1 MAEKKRAVKMAVPAA
16 SMRPNVVGRNHA
28 AAAGHYLATL
38 AAMRVLDRGGNAVD
52 AGVTASMALSVLQPD
67 MVSFACVAPTL
78 IYMKEL
84 DRVVSLAGLGYW
96 PKNTDVARLIAAG
109 NGKAVPENLLRTV
122 IPAAPATYIEALRRY
137 GTISFAEAATPAM
150 ELAQNGFAVYPL
162 LSSNIEYLEA
172 SFRRWP
178 DNQRIFLPQGRAPRV
193 GELFV
198 QEDLARTIARL
209 VQAEHDCRGDRD
221 KKLRAVHDYFY
232 RGPIAREIADY
243 HAKNGG
249 FMTFDDLAGFEVP
262 VEDSIAVDY
271 RGYTVHACDVWCQG
285 IVLLESLKILEGFD
299 LKALRHN
306 SPDYAHLVAAA
317 LNLSFADR
325 EAYVGDPKFV
335 KVPRDAMISE
345 AYAVRQRARIDMQR
359 AFDRLPD
366 PGDPENSGRMAAGSS
381 LPAYAA
387 TRDASRLSQ
396 DTIYNCV
403 VDRFGNAYS
412 ATTSD
417 NASETPII
425 PGTGLAISSRG
436 CQSRL
441 EPGHPAEVKPGKRPR
456 LTPNPA
462 MAFRDGKLFMT
473 FGTPGGDQQ
482 SQGML
487 QVFLNVV
494 EYGMTVQQA
503 VEAPRVSSQSFP
515 NSFAPHAYYPGRLN
529 VEEDFGPEVIAE
541 LKRRGHDVE
550 VWPRFP
556 AANAAVCAIKVDPET
571 GLRHAG
577 ADPRREGYA
586 LAW

>member
-1 MAEKKRAVKMAVPAA
+1 MAAKRAVKMAVPAA
-16 SMRPNVVGRNHA
+16 SLRPTMVGRNHA
-28 AAAGHYLATL
+28 ASAGHYLATL

-78 IYMKEL
+78 IYMKEI
-84 DRVVSLAGLGYW
+84 DKVVSLAGLGYW
-96 PKNTDVARLIAAG
+96 PKNTDVAKLIAAS

-122 IPAAPATYIEALRRY
+122 IPAAPATYIAALRRY
-137 GTISFAEAATPAM
+137 GTISFEEAATPAM
-150 ELAQNGFAVYPL
+150 DLAQNGFAVYPL
-162 LSSNIEYLEA
+162 LASNIEYLEA

-178 DNQRIFLPQGRAPRV
+178 DNERIFLPKGRAPKV
-193 GELFV
+193 GELFL
-198 QEDLARTIARL
+198 QEDLAKTIARL
-209 VQAEHDCRGDRD
+209 IQSERDCKGNRDR
-221 KKLRAVHDYFY
+221 KLAAVHDYFY
-232 RGPIAREIADY
+232 RGPIARQISDY
-243 HAKNGG
+243 HATNGG
-249 FMTFDDLAGFEVP
+249 FMTFEDLAEFEVP
-262 VEDSIAVDY
+262 VEDSISVNY

-285 IVLLESLKILEGFD
+285 IVLLESLKILEGYD
-299 LKALRHN
+299 LRSMQHN
-306 SPDYAHLVAAA
+306 SPDYAHLIAAA

-325 EAYVGDPKFV
+325 EAYVGDPKFMH
-335 KVPRDAMISE
+335 VPRDAMISE
-345 AYAVRQRARIDMQR
+345 AYAKRQRARIDMQK
-359 AFDRLPD
+359 AFGRLPD
-366 PGDPENSGRMAAGSS
+366 PGDPEMTGHVPGVMPKTAAAAPHGLSRM
-381 LPAYAA
+381 
-387 TRDASRLSQ
+387 SQ

-403 VDRFGNAYS
+403 VDRWGNAYS

-425 PGTGLAISSRG
+425 PSTGLAISSRG

-462 MAFRDGKLFMT
+462 MAFKDGKLFMT

-494 EYGMTVQQA
+494 EFGMTMQQA
-503 VEAPRVSSQSFP
+503 VEAPRISSQSFP

-529 VEEDFGPEVIAE
+529 IEEDLGPAVIAE
-541 LKRRGHDVE
+541 LHRRGHDIE
-550 VWPRFP
+550 IWPRFP
-556 AANAAVCAIKVDPET
+556 AANAAVCAIKIDPET

>member
-1 MAEKKRAVKMAVPAA
+1 MAEKKRAVKMAVPAP
-16 SMRPNVVGRNHA
+16 SFRPNLVGRNHA
-28 AAAGHYLATL
+28 ASSGHYLATL

-84 DRVVSLAGLGYW
+84 DKVISLAGLGYW
-96 PKNTDVARLIAAG
+96 PKSTDVAKLIAAG

-122 IPAAPATYIEALRRY
+122 IPAAPATYVEALRRF
-137 GTISFAEAATPAM
+137 GTISFEEAGAPAM
-150 ELAQNGFAVYPL
+150 ELAKNGFSVYPL
-162 LSSNIEYLEA
+162 LPTNIEYLEN

-178 DNQRIFLPQGRAPRV
+178 DNERIFLPKGRAPRV
-193 GELFV
+193 GELFL
-198 QEDLARTIARL
+198 QEDLAGTIARL
-209 VQAEHDCRGDRD
+209 IQAERDAKGDRD
-221 KKLRAVHDYFY
+221 NKLQAVHDYFY

-249 FMTFDDLAGFEVP
+249 FMTFEDMAEFQVP
-262 VEDSIAVDY
+262 VEESITVNY

-299 LKALRHN
+299 LQSMKHN
-306 SPDYAHLVAAA
+306 SPDYAHLIAAA

-325 EAYVGDPKFV
+325 EAYVGDPKFI
-335 KVPRDAMISE
+335 KVPRDALISE
-345 AYAVRQRARIDMQR
+345 AYAVRQRARIDMQK

-366 PGDPENSGRMAAGSS
+366 PGDPENTGRATGASTP
-381 LPAYAA
+381 LYAA
-387 TRDASRLSQ
+387 PHGLSRLSQ

-403 VDRFGNAYS
+403 VDKFGNAYS

-441 EPGHPAEVKPGKRPR
+441 EVGHPAEVKPGKRPR

-462 MAFRDGKLFMT
+462 MAFKDGKLFMT

-494 EYGMTVQQA
+494 EFGMTMQQA

-529 VEEDFGPEVIAE
+529 VEEDFGPAVIAE
-541 LKRRGHDVE
+541 LQRRGHDVE

-556 AANAAVCAIKVDPET
+556 AANAAVCAIRVDPET

>member
-1 MAEKKRAVKMAVPAA
+1 MAVPAW

-28 AAAGHYLATL
+28 ASSGHYLATL

-78 IYMKEL
+78 IYLKEL
-84 DRVVSLAGLGYW
+84 DRVISLAGLGYW
-96 PKNTDVARLIAAG
+96 PKNTDVSRLIAEG
-109 NGKAVPENLLRTV
+109 TGKFVPEGLLRTV
-122 IPAAPATYIEALRRY
+122 IPAAPATCIEALRRY
-137 GTISFAEAATPAM
+137 GTISFEEAATPAM
-150 ELAQNGFAVYPL
+150 ELARDGFATYPL
-162 LSSNIEYLEA
+162 LASNIEYLEA
-172 SFRRWP
+172 SFGRWP
-178 DNQRIFLPQGRAPRV
+178 DNARIFLPRGRAPRV

-209 VQAEHDCRGDRD
+209 VEAERECGGDRD
-221 KKLRAVHDYFY
+221 RKLRAVHDCFY
-232 RGPIAREIADY
+232 RGPIARAIADY

-249 FMTFDDLAGFEVP
+249 FMTFEDLAGFEVP
-262 VEDSIAVDY
+262 VEDSISVDY
-271 RGYTVHACDVWCQG
+271 RGHTVHSCDVWCQG
-285 IVLLESLKILEGFD
+285 IVLLETLKILEGYD

-306 SPDYAHLVAAA
+306 SPDYTHTVAEA

-335 KVPRDAMISE
+335 KVPRDAMISTT
-345 AYAVRQRARIDMQR
+345 YAARQRARIDMKR
-359 AFDRLPD
+359 AFGRLPE
-366 PGDPENSGRMAAGSS
+366 PGDPEGVARKAAGVAGPVYAAPHGAGRM
-381 LPAYAA
+381 
-387 TRDASRLSQ
+387 SQ
-396 DTIYNCV
+396 DTIYACV
-403 VDRFGNAYS
+403 VDRHGNAYS

-417 NASETPII
+417 NSSETPII

-462 MAFRDGKLFMT
+462 MAFRDGRLFMA
-473 FGTPGGDQQ
+473 FGTPGGDVQ
-482 SQGML
+482 SQAML

-494 EYGMTVQQA
+494 DHGMTVQQA
-503 VEAPRVSSQSFP
+503 VESPRISSASFP
-515 NSFAPHAYYPGRLN
+515 NSFAPHGYSPGRLN
-529 VEEDFGPEVIAE
+529 IEDDFGPEVIE
-541 LKRRGHDVE
+541 DMKRRGHDVE

-556 AANAAVCAIKVDPET
+556 AANGGVCAIEVDPET

>member
-1 MAEKKRAVKMAVPAA
+1 MAEF
-16 SMRPNVVGRNHA
+16 
-28 AAAGHYLATL
+28 
-38 AAMRVLDRGGNAVD
+38 
-52 AGVTASMALSVLQPD
+52 Q
-67 MVSFACVAPTL
+67 
-78 IYMKEL
+78 
-84 DRVVSLAGLGYW
+84 
-96 PKNTDVARLIAAG
+96 
-109 NGKAVPENLLRTV
+109 
-122 IPAAPATYIEALRRY
+122 
-137 GTISFAEAATPAM
+137 
-150 ELAQNGFAVYPL
+150 
-162 LSSNIEYLEA
+162 
-172 SFRRWP
+172 
-178 DNQRIFLPQGRAPRV
+178 
-193 GELFV
+193 
-198 QEDLARTIARL
+198 
-209 VQAEHDCRGDRD
+209 
-221 KKLRAVHDYFY
+221 
-232 RGPIAREIADY
+232 
-243 HAKNGG
+243 
-249 FMTFDDLAGFEVP
+249 VP
-262 VEDSIAVDY
+262 VEESITVNY

-299 LKALRHN
+299 LKSMKHN
-306 SPDYAHLVAAA
+306 SPDYAHLIAAA

-325 EAYVGDPKFV
+325 EAYVGDPKFM
-335 KVPRDAMISE
+335 KVPRDALISE
-345 AYAVRQRARIDMQR
+345 AYAVRQRARIDMQK

-366 PGDPENSGRMAAGSS
+366 PGDPENTGRATGASTP
-381 LPAYAA
+381 LYAA
-387 TRDASRLSQ
+387 PHGLSRLSQ

-403 VDRFGNAYS
+403 VDKYGNAYS

-462 MAFRDGKLFMT
+462 MAFKDGKLFMT

-494 EYGMTVQQA
+494 EFGMTMQQA

-529 VEEDFGPEVIAE
+529 VEEDFGPAVIAE
-541 LKRRGHDVE
+541 LQRRGHDVE

-556 AANAAVCAIKVDPET
+556 AANAAVCAIRVDPET

>member
-1 MAEKKRAVKMAVPAA
+1 MAEKKRAVKMAVPAP
-16 SMRPNVVGRNHA
+16 SFRPNLVGLNQA
-28 AAAGHYLATL
+28 ASAGHYLATL

-84 DRVVSLAGLGYW
+84 DKVISLAGLGYW
-96 PKNTDVARLIAAG
+96 PKSTDVAKLIAAG

-122 IPAAPATYIEALRRY
+122 IPAAPATYVEALRRF
-137 GTISFAEAATPAM
+137 GTISFEEAATPAM
-150 ELAQNGFAVYPL
+150 ELAKNGFAVYPL
-162 LSSNIEYLEA
+162 LSTNIEYLEN

-178 DNQRIFLPQGRAPRV
+178 DNERIFLPKGRAPKV

-198 QEDLARTIARL
+198 QEDLAKTIGRL
-209 VQAEHDCRGDRD
+209 IQAERDTKGDRD
-221 KKLRAVHDYFY
+221 KKLQAVHDYFY

-249 FMTFDDLAGFEVP
+249 FMTFEDMAEFQVP
-262 VEDSIAVDY
+262 VEESITVNY

-285 IVLLESLKILEGFD
+285 IVLLESLKILEGYN
-299 LKALRHN
+299 LKALKHN
-306 SPDYAHLVAAA
+306 SPDYAHLIAAA
-317 LNLSFADR
+317 LNLAFADR
-325 EAYVGDPKFV
+325 EAYVGDPKFM
-335 KVPRDAMISE
+335 KVPRDALISE
-345 AYAVRQRARIDMQR
+345 AYAVRQRARIDMQK

-366 PGDPENSGRMAAGSS
+366 PGDPENTGRATGASTP
-381 LPAYAA
+381 LYAA
-387 TRDASRLSQ
+387 PHGLSRLSQ

-403 VDRFGNAYS
+403 VDKFGNAYS

-441 EPGHPAEVKPGKRPR
+441 EVGHPAEVKPGKRPR

-462 MAFRDGKLFMT
+462 MAFKDGKLFMT

-494 EYGMTVQQA
+494 EFGMTMQQA

-529 VEEDFGPEVIAE
+529 VEEDFGPTVIAE
-541 LKRRGHDVE
+541 LQRRGHDVE

-556 AANAAVCAIKVDPET
+556 AANAAVCAIRVDPET

>member
-1 MAEKKRAVKMAVPAA
+1 MAEKKRAVKMAVPAP
-16 SMRPNVVGRNHA
+16 SFRPNLVGRNHA
-28 AAAGHYLATL
+28 ASSGHYLATL

-84 DRVVSLAGLGYW
+84 DKVISLAGLGYW
-96 PKNTDVARLIAAG
+96 PKSTDVAKLIAAG

-122 IPAAPATYIEALRRY
+122 IPAAPATYVEALRRF
-137 GTISFAEAATPAM
+137 GTISFEEAAAPAM
-150 ELAQNGFAVYPL
+150 ELAKNGFSVYPL
-162 LSSNIEYLEA
+162 LSTNIEYLEN
-172 SFRRWP
+172 SFRRWL
-178 DNQRIFLPQGRAPRV
+178 DNERIFLPKGSAPKV

-198 QEDLARTIARL
+198 QEDLAGTIARL
-209 VQAEHDCRGDRD
+209 IQAERDAKGDRD
-221 KKLRAVHDYFY
+221 NKLQAVHDYFY

-249 FMTFDDLAGFEVP
+249 FMTFEDMAGFQVP
-262 VEDSIAVDY
+262 VEESITVNY

-299 LKALRHN
+299 LQSMKHN
-306 SPDYAHLVAAA
+306 SSDYAHLIAAA

-325 EAYVGDPKFV
+325 EAYVGDPKFI
-335 KVPRDAMISE
+335 KVPRDALISE
-345 AYAVRQRARIDMQR
+345 AYAVRQRARIDMQK

-366 PGDPENSGRMAAGSS
+366 PGDPENTGRTTGASTP
-381 LPAYAA
+381 LYAA
-387 TRDASRLSQ
+387 PHGLSRLSQ

-403 VDRFGNAYS
+403 VDKFGNAYS

-441 EPGHPAEVKPGKRPR
+441 EVGHPAEVKPGKRPR

-462 MAFRDGKLFMT
+462 MAFKDGKLFMT

-494 EYGMTVQQA
+494 EFGMTMQQA

-529 VEEDFGPEVIAE
+529 VEEDFGPAVIAE
-541 LKRRGHDVE
+541 LQRRGHDVE

-556 AANAAVCAIKVDPET
+556 AANAAVCAIRVDPET

>member
-1 MAEKKRAVKMAVPAA
+1 MAEKKRAVKMAVPAP
-16 SMRPNVVGRNHA
+16 SFRPNLVGRNHA
-28 AAAGHYLATL
+28 ASAGHYLATL

-84 DRVVSLAGLGYW
+84 DKVISLAGLGYW
-96 PKNTDVARLIAAG
+96 PKSTDVAKLIAAG

-122 IPAAPATYIEALRRY
+122 IPAAPATYVEALRRF
-137 GTISFAEAATPAM
+137 GTISFEEAATPAM
-150 ELAQNGFAVYPL
+150 ELAKNGFAVYPL
-162 LSSNIEYLEA
+162 LSTNIEYLEN

-178 DNQRIFLPQGRAPRV
+178 DNERIFLPKGRAPRV

-198 QEDLARTIARL
+198 QEDLAGTIARL
-209 VQAEHDCRGDRD
+209 IQAERDAKGDRD
-221 KKLRAVHDYFY
+221 KKLQAVHDYFY

-249 FMTFDDLAGFEVP
+249 FMTFEDMAEFQVP
-262 VEDSIAVDY
+262 VEESITVNY

-299 LKALRHN
+299 LKSMKHN
-306 SPDYAHLVAAA
+306 SPDYAHLIAAA

-325 EAYVGDPKFV
+325 EAYVGDPKFM
-335 KVPRDAMISE
+335 KVPRDALISE
-345 AYAVRQRARIDMQR
+345 AYAIRQRARIDMQK
-359 AFDRLPD
+359 ALDRLPD
-366 PGDPENSGRMAAGSS
+366 PGDPENTGRATGASTP
-381 LPAYAA
+381 LYAA
-387 TRDASRLSQ
+387 PHGLSRLSQ

-403 VDRFGNAYS
+403 VDKFGNAYS

-441 EPGHPAEVKPGKRPR
+441 EVGHPAEVKPGKRPR

-462 MAFRDGKLFMT
+462 MAFKDGKLFMT

-494 EYGMTVQQA
+494 EFGMTMQQA

-529 VEEDFGPEVIAE
+529 VEEDFGPVVIAE
-541 LKRRGHDVE
+541 LQRRGHDVE

>member
-1 MAEKKRAVKMAVPAA
+1 MAEKKRAVKMAVPAP
-16 SMRPNVVGRNHA
+16 SFRPNLVGRNHA
-28 AAAGHYLATL
+28 ASAGHYLATL

-78 IYMKEL
+78 IYMKGL
-84 DRVVSLAGLGYW
+84 DKVISLAGLGYW
-96 PKNTDVARLIAAG
+96 PKSTDVAKLIAAG

-122 IPAAPATYIEALRRY
+122 IPAAPATYVEALRRF
-137 GTISFAEAATPAM
+137 GTISFEEAATPAM
-150 ELAQNGFAVYPL
+150 ELARNGFAVYPL
-162 LSSNIEYLEA
+162 LSTNIEYLEN

-178 DNQRIFLPQGRAPRV
+178 DNERIFLPQGRVPKV

-198 QEDLARTIARL
+198 QEDLAKTIGRL
-209 VQAEHDCRGDRD
+209 IQAERDCSGDRD

-243 HAKNGG
+243 HDQNGG
-249 FMTFDDLAGFEVP
+249 FMTFEDMAGFEVP
-262 VEDSIAVDY
+262 VEESITVNY

-299 LKALRHN
+299 LRSMKHN
-306 SPDYAHLVAAA
+306 SPDYAHLIAAA

-325 EAYVGDPKFV
+325 EAYVGDPKFM
-335 KVPRDAMISE
+335 KVPRDALISE
-345 AYAVRQRARIDMQR
+345 AYAIRQRARIDMQK

-366 PGDPENSGRMAAGSS
+366 PGDPENTGRTTGSS
-381 LPAYAA
+381 TPLYAA
-387 TRDASRLSQ
+387 PHGLSRLSQ

-403 VDRFGNAYS
+403 VDKFGNAYS

-462 MAFRDGKLFMT
+462 MAFKDGKLFMT

-494 EYGMTVQQA
+494 EFGMTMQQA

-529 VEEDFGPEVIAE
+529 VEEDFGPAVIAE
-541 LKRRGHDVE
+541 LQRRGHDVE

-571 GLRHAG
+571 GMRHAG

>member
-1 MAEKKRAVKMAVPAA
+1 VAEKKRAVKMAVPAP
-16 SMRPNVVGRNHA
+16 SFRPNMVGRSHA
-28 AAAGHYLATL
+28 ASSGHYLATL

-84 DRVVSLAGLGYW
+84 DKVVSLAGLGYW
-96 PKNTDVARLIAAG
+96 PKNTDVAKLIAAG

-122 IPAAPATYIEALRRY
+122 IPAAPATYITALRRY
-137 GTISFAEAATPAM
+137 GTISFEEAVTPAM
-150 ELAQNGFAVYPL
+150 ELAKNGFAVYPL
-162 LSSNIEYLEA
+162 LSSNIEYLEN
-172 SFRRWP
+172 SFKRWP
-178 DNQRIFLPQGRAPRV
+178 DNERIFLPKGRAPKV

-198 QEDLARTIARL
+198 QEDLAKTMARL
-209 VQAEHDCRGDRD
+209 IQAERDCKGDRD
-221 KKLRAVHDYFY
+221 KKLAAVHDYFY
-232 RGPIAREIADY
+232 RGPIAREISDY
-243 HAKNGG
+243 HAANGG
-249 FMTFDDLAGFEVP
+249 FMTFDDLAAFEVP
-262 VEDSIAVDY
+262 IEDSISVNY

-285 IVLLESLKILEGFD
+285 IVLLESLKILEGYD
-299 LKALRHN
+299 LKAIPHN
-306 SPDYAHLVAAA
+306 SADYAHLIAAA

-345 AYAVRQRARIDMQR
+345 AYARRQRARIDMQK
-359 AFDRLPD
+359 AFNRLPD
-366 PGDPENSGRMAAGSS
+366 PGDPEMTGSVPGGLTAGALASPHG
-381 LPAYAA
+381 L
-387 TRDASRLSQ
+387 SRLSQ

-403 VDRFGNAYS
+403 VDRWGNGYS

-441 EPGHPAEVKPGKRPR
+441 ESGHPAEVKPGKRPR

-462 MAFRDGKLFMT
+462 MAFKDGRLFMT

-494 EYGMTVQQA
+494 DHGMTVQQA

-529 VEEDFGPEVIAE
+529 VEEDFGPAVIEE
-541 LKRRGHDVE
+541 LRRRGHDVE

>member
-1 MAEKKRAVKMAVPAA
+1 MAEKKRAVKMAVPAP
-16 SMRPNVVGRNHA
+16 SFRPNLVGRNHA
-28 AAAGHYLATL
+28 ASAGHYLATL

-78 IYMKEL
+78 IYMREL
-84 DRVVSLAGLGYW
+84 DKVISLAGLGYW
-96 PKNTDVARLIAAG
+96 PKSTDVAKLIAAG

-122 IPAAPATYIEALRRY
+122 IPAAPATYVEALRRF
-137 GTISFAEAATPAM
+137 GTISFEEAATPAM
-150 ELAQNGFAVYPL
+150 ELARNGFAVYPL
-162 LSSNIEYLEA
+162 LSTNIEYLEN

-178 DNQRIFLPQGRAPRV
+178 DNERIFLPQGRAPRV

-198 QEDLARTIARL
+198 QEDLAKTIGRL
-209 VQAEHDCRGDRD
+209 IQAERDCSGDRD

-243 HAKNGG
+243 HAQNGG
-249 FMTFDDLAGFEVP
+249 FMTLEDMAGFEVP
-262 VEDSIAVDY
+262 VEESITVNY

-299 LKALRHN
+299 LKSMKHN
-306 SPDYAHLVAAA
+306 SPDYAHLIAAA
-317 LNLSFADR
+317 LNLAFADR
-325 EAYVGDPKFV
+325 EAYVGDPKFM
-335 KVPRDAMISE
+335 KVPRDALISE
-345 AYAVRQRARIDMQR
+345 AYAVRQRARIDMQK

-366 PGDPENSGRMAAGSS
+366 PGDPENTGRVTGSS
-381 LPAYAA
+381 TPLYAA
-387 TRDASRLSQ
+387 PHGLSRLSQ

-403 VDRFGNAYS
+403 VDKFGNAYS

-462 MAFRDGKLFMT
+462 MAFKDGKLFMT

-494 EYGMTVQQA
+494 EFGMTMQQA

-529 VEEDFGPEVIAE
+529 VEEDFGPAVIAE
-541 LKRRGHDVE
+541 LQRRGHDVE

-571 GLRHAG
+571 GMRHAG

>member
-209 VQAEHDCRGDRD
+209 VQAERDCRGDRD

-335 KVPRDAMISE
+335 RVPRDAMISE

-387 TRDASRLSQ
+387 PRDASRLSQ

>member
-1 MAEKKRAVKMAVPAA
+1 MAEKKRAVKMAVPAP
-16 SMRPNVVGRNHA
+16 SFRPNLVGRNHA
-28 AAAGHYLATL
+28 ASAGHYLATL
-38 AAMRVLDRGGNAVD
+38 AAMRVLDCGGNAVD

-84 DRVVSLAGLGYW
+84 DKVISLAGLGYW
-96 PKNTDVARLIAAG
+96 PKSTDVAKLIAAG

-122 IPAAPATYIEALRRY
+122 IPAAPATYVEALRRF
-137 GTISFAEAATPAM
+137 GTISFEEAATPAM
-150 ELAQNGFAVYPL
+150 ELARNGFAVYPL
-162 LSSNIEYLEA
+162 LSTNIEYLEN

-178 DNQRIFLPQGRAPRV
+178 DNERIFLPQGRAPRV

-198 QEDLARTIARL
+198 QEDLAKTIGRL
-209 VQAEHDCRGDRD
+209 IQAERDCSGDRD

-243 HAKNGG
+243 HAQNGG
-249 FMTFDDLAGFEVP
+249 FMTFEDMAGFEVP
-262 VEDSIAVDY
+262 VEESITVNY

-299 LKALRHN
+299 LRSMKHN
-306 SPDYAHLVAAA
+306 SPDYAHLIAAA

-325 EAYVGDPKFV
+325 EAYVGDPKFM
-335 KVPRDAMISE
+335 KVPRDALISE
-345 AYAVRQRARIDMQR
+345 AYAVRQRARIDMQK
-359 AFDRLPD
+359 AFDRLPN
-366 PGDPENSGRMAAGSS
+366 PGDPENTGRITGSS
-381 LPAYAA
+381 TPLYAA
-387 TRDASRLSQ
+387 PHGLSRLSQ

-403 VDRFGNAYS
+403 VDKFGNAYS

-441 EPGHPAEVKPGKRPR
+441 EHGHPAEVKPGKRPR

-462 MAFRDGKLFMT
+462 MAFKDGKLFMT

-494 EYGMTVQQA
+494 EFGMTMQQA

-529 VEEDFGPEVIAE
+529 VEEDFGPAVIAE
-541 LKRRGHDVE
+541 LQRRGHDVE

-571 GLRHAG
+571 GMRHAG

>member
-1 MAEKKRAVKMAVPAA
+1 MAEKKRAVKMAVPAP
-16 SMRPNVVGRNHA
+16 SMRPNLVGRNHA
-28 AAAGHYLATL
+28 ASAGHYLATL

-84 DRVVSLAGLGYW
+84 DKVISLAGLGYW
-96 PKNTDVARLIAAG
+96 PKSTDVVKLIAAG

-122 IPAAPATYIEALRRY
+122 IPAAPATYVEALRRY
-137 GTISFAEAATPAM
+137 GTISFEEAVSPAM
-150 ELAQNGFAVYPL
+150 ELAKNGFAVYPL
-162 LSSNIEYLEA
+162 LSTNIEYLEN
-172 SFRRWP
+172 SFKRWP
-178 DNQRIFLPQGRAPRV
+178 DNERIFLPKGRAPRV

-198 QEDLARTIARL
+198 QEDLAKTMGRL
-209 VQAEHDCRGDRD
+209 IQAERDCSGDRD

-232 RGPIAREIADY
+232 RGPIAREISDY
-243 HAKNGG
+243 HAANGG
-249 FMTFDDLAGFEVP
+249 FMTFEDLAGFEVP
-262 VEDSIAVDY
+262 VEDSISVNY

-299 LKALRHN
+299 LKAMKHN
-306 SPDYAHLVAAA
+306 SPDYAHLIAAV

-325 EAYVGDPKFV
+325 EAYVGDPKFI

-345 AYAVRQRARIDMQR
+345 AYAVKQRARIDMQR

-366 PGDPENSGRMAAGSS
+366 PGDPEGKGQVSAGPALS
-381 LPAYAA
+381 AYAA
-387 TRDASRLSQ
+387 PRNASRLSQ

-403 VDRFGNAYS
+403 VDRWGNAYS

-462 MAFRDGKLFMT
+462 MAFKDGKLFMT

-494 EYGMTVQQA
+494 EYGMTMQQA
-503 VEAPRVSSQSFP
+503 VEAPRISSQSFP
-515 NSFAPHAYYPGRLN
+515 NSFAPHNYYPGRIN
-529 VEEDFGPEVIAE
+529 VEEDFGSETIAE
-541 LKRRGHDVE
+541 LQRRGHDVD

>member
-1 MAEKKRAVKMAVPAA
+1 
-16 SMRPNVVGRNHA
+16 
-28 AAAGHYLATL
+28 
-38 AAMRVLDRGGNAVD
+38 
-52 AGVTASMALSVLQPD
+52 
-67 MVSFACVAPTL
+67 
-78 IYMKEL
+78 
-84 DRVVSLAGLGYW
+84 
-96 PKNTDVARLIAAG
+96 
-109 NGKAVPENLLRTV
+109 
-122 IPAAPATYIEALRRY
+122 
-137 GTISFAEAATPAM
+137 
-150 ELAQNGFAVYPL
+150 
-162 LSSNIEYLEA
+162 
-172 SFRRWP
+172 
-178 DNQRIFLPQGRAPRV
+178 
-193 GELFV
+193 
-198 QEDLARTIARL
+198 
-209 VQAEHDCRGDRD
+209 
-221 KKLRAVHDYFY
+221 
-232 RGPIAREIADY
+232 
-243 HAKNGG
+243 
-249 FMTFDDLAGFEVP
+249 MTFEDMAGFQVP
-262 VEDSIAVDY
+262 VEESITVNY

-299 LKALRHN
+299 LQSMKHN
-306 SPDYAHLVAAA
+306 SPDYAHLIAAA

-325 EAYVGDPKFV
+325 EAYVGDPKFM
-335 KVPRDAMISE
+335 KVPRDALISE
-345 AYAVRQRARIDMQR
+345 AYAVRQRARIDMQK

-366 PGDPENSGRMAAGSS
+366 PGDPENTGRATGASTP
-381 LPAYAA
+381 LYAA
-387 TRDASRLSQ
+387 PHGLSRLSQ

-403 VDRFGNAYS
+403 VDKFGNAYS

-441 EPGHPAEVKPGKRPR
+441 EVGHPAEVKPGKRPR

-462 MAFRDGKLFMT
+462 MAFKDGKLFMT

-494 EYGMTVQQA
+494 EFGMTMQQA

-529 VEEDFGPEVIAE
+529 VEEDFGPAVIAE
-541 LKRRGHDVE
+541 LQRRGHDVE

-556 AANAAVCAIKVDPET
+556 AANAAVCAIRVDPET

>member
-1 MAEKKRAVKMAVPAA
+1 MAEKKRAVKMAVPAP
-16 SMRPNVVGRNHA
+16 SMRPNMVGRNHA
-28 AAAGHYLATL
+28 ASAGHYLATL
-38 AAMRVLDRGGNAVD
+38 AAMRVLDRSGNAVD

-67 MVSFACVAPTL
+67 MVSFTCVAPTL

-84 DRVVSLAGLGYW
+84 DKVISLAGLGYW
-96 PKNTDVARLIAAG
+96 PKSTDVAKLIAAG

-137 GTISFAEAATPAM
+137 GTISFEEAAAPAM
-150 ELAQNGFAVYPL
+150 ELAKNGFAVYPL
-162 LSSNIEYLEA
+162 LSTNIEYLEN
-172 SFRRWP
+172 SFKRWP
-178 DNQRIFLPQGRAPRV
+178 DNERIFLPKGRAPRV

-198 QEDLARTIARL
+198 QEDLAKTIGRL
-209 VQAEHDCRGDRD
+209 VQAERDCSGDRD

-243 HAKNGG
+243 HARNGG
-249 FMTFDDLAGFEVP
+249 FMTFEDLAGFEVP
-262 VEDSIAVDY
+262 VEDSISVNY

-299 LKALRHN
+299 LKAMKHN
-306 SPDYAHLVAAA
+306 SPDYAHLIAAA

-345 AYAVRQRARIDMQR
+345 AYAVKQRRRIDMQR

-366 PGDPENSGRMAAGSS
+366 PGDPENTGRVTAGSS
-381 LPAYAA
+381 MPAYAA
-387 TRDASRLSQ
+387 PHDAGRLSQ

-403 VDRFGNAYS
+403 VDRWGNAYS

-441 EPGHPAEVKPGKRPR
+441 EPGHPSEVKPGKRPR

-462 MAFRDGKLFMT
+462 MAFKDGKLFMT

-494 EYGMTVQQA
+494 EHGMTMQQA

-515 NSFAPHAYYPGRLN
+515 NSFAPHNYYPGRLN
-529 VEEDFGPEVIAE
+529 VEEDFGPAVIDE

>member
-1 MAEKKRAVKMAVPAA
+1 MAEKKRAVKMAVPAP
-16 SMRPNVVGRNHA
+16 SFRPNLVGRNQA
-28 AAAGHYLATL
+28 ASAGHYLATL

-84 DRVVSLAGLGYW
+84 DKVISLAGLGYW
-96 PKNTDVARLIAAG
+96 PKSTDVAKLIAAG

-122 IPAAPATYIEALRRY
+122 IPAAPATYVEALRRF
-137 GTISFAEAATPAM
+137 GTISFEEAATPAM
-150 ELAQNGFAVYPL
+150 ELAKNGFAVYPL
-162 LSSNIEYLEA
+162 LSTNIEYLEN

-178 DNQRIFLPQGRAPRV
+178 DNERIFLPKGRAPKV

-198 QEDLARTIARL
+198 QEDLAKTIGRL
-209 VQAEHDCRGDRD
+209 VQAERDTKGDRD
-221 KKLRAVHDYFY
+221 KKLQAVHDYFY

-249 FMTFDDLAGFEVP
+249 FMTFEDMAEFQVP
-262 VEDSIAVDY
+262 VEESITVNY

-285 IVLLESLKILEGFD
+285 IVLLESLKILEGYD
-299 LKALRHN
+299 LKALKHN
-306 SPDYAHLVAAA
+306 SPDYAHLIAAA
-317 LNLSFADR
+317 LNLAFADR
-325 EAYVGDPKFV
+325 EAYVGDPKFM
-335 KVPRDAMISE
+335 KVPRDALISE
-345 AYAVRQRARIDMQR
+345 AYAVRQRARIDMQK

-366 PGDPENSGRMAAGSS
+366 PGDPENTGRATGASTP
-381 LPAYAA
+381 LYAA
-387 TRDASRLSQ
+387 PHGLSRLSQ

-403 VDRFGNAYS
+403 VDKFGNAYS

-441 EPGHPAEVKPGKRPR
+441 EVGHPAEVKPGKRPR

-462 MAFRDGKLFMT
+462 MAFKDGKLFMT

-494 EYGMTVQQA
+494 EFGMTMQQA

-529 VEEDFGPEVIAE
+529 VEEDFGPAVIAE
-541 LKRRGHDVE
+541 LQRRGHDVE

-571 GLRHAG
+571 GMRHAG